1 MTVTRS
7 RLLVLFAALAYGL
20 AHLSWYANTPLGQV
34 PVLDERENLMLAE
47 QIAHGSL
54 PREPFYRAMGYPLLL
69 AGLRAG
75 GISAL
80 QLPGAALLLGVGL
93 HAIGACLAALLAQR
107 WFADVRA
114 GLIAGLLFALNPV
127 FVHDATQRL
136 DTMLGLIL
144 FLAGL
149 LCLKLERNEPGP
161 WPPIGASFFWALAVL
176 TRPQFLPVWLILPVI
191 WIWRHRTRTGF
202 ATAIAAMA
210 VGGSLFAAQGL
221 WQQAVAGE
229 FRILPWQ
236 GAYNLWAANQPGAH
250 GRYYFQTVDLSHPAQ
265 NDNPAKLESLVLYER
280 ETGKSTAD
288 IDAMNRHWRQRFV
301 TYVTGHP
308 AAWLGLLAR
317 KTYALLNDWEQYNN
331 KTYAFHKARS
341 PWLRWNPLGWGVL
354 LVLAVAGTWRLH
366 AGAPSVAGGAGVV
379 AAGYAAGVVMF
390 YVSARFRL
398 PLAAMLSVLGGGAL
412 ARPWFWRGLAPGR
425 PLLLAG
431 TMLAAGILTFSFFDD
446 VRDARPF
453 VQDHLLVARAAQTE
467 GDDNEVW
474 RQARAALALDARRRD
489 ADEFVITSGF
499 NRQLT
504 DNLSAPDLAAWHES
518 ARRLLADGGI
528 AGPAARAIAAT
539 LERDTVTLRGLAGSG
554 DSTGADALGALAL
567 IHDATGEENARLRDL
582 PWGAGSTLF
591 LLARQQQ
598 DPPGFADWAGTHQPS
613 GWNEALAR
621 VRGRL
626 FSEQAK

>member
-47 QIAHGSL
+47 QISHGSL

-136 DTMLGLIL
+136 DTMLGLVL

-161 WPPIGASFFWALAVL
+161 WPPIGASFFWAVAVL
-176 TRPQFLPVWLILPVI
+176 TRPQFLPVWLILPLI
-191 WIWRHRTRTGF
+191 WIWRHRSRTGF

-221 WQQAVAGE
+221 WQLAVTGE

-280 ETGKSTAD
+280 ETGTSTAD

-301 TYVTGHP
+301 TYVTQHP

-354 LVLAVAGTWRLH
+354 LVLAGAGAWRLH
-366 AGAPSVAGGAGVV
+366 AGAPSVAAAAGVV

-398 PLAAMLSVLGGGAL
+398 PLAAMLCVLGGGAL

-431 TMLAAGILTFSFFDD
+431 TMLAAGLLTFSFFDD

-474 RQARAALALDARRRD
+474 RQARAALALDASRRD
-489 ADEFVITSGF
+489 ADEFVVTSGF
-499 NRQLT
+499 NRQLAEELPAT
-504 DNLSAPDLAAWHES
+504 DLAAWHES
-518 ARRLLADGGI
+518 ARRLLANGGV
-528 AGPAARAIAAT
+528 AGPAARVIAAALEHDTGT
-539 LERDTVTLRGLAGSG
+539 LELLAAGKGSAA
-554 DSTGADALGALAL
+554 ADALGALVL
-567 IHDATGEENARLRDL
+567 TGAASSDEAAQLRAASWED
-582 PWGAGSTLF
+582 GSTLF
-591 LLARQQQ
+591 LFARQEL
-598 DPPGFADWAGTHQPS
+598 DPARFALWAREHQPP
-613 GWNEALAR
+613 GWNEALATVR
-621 VRGRL
+621 VRL
-626 FSEQAK
+626 FPGPVK

>member
-34 PVLDERENLMLAE
+34 PVLDERENLTLVE
-47 QIAHGSL
+47 QIVHGSL
-54 PREPFYRAMGYPLLL
+54 PHEPFYRAMGYPLLL

-93 HAIGACLAALLAQR
+93 HALGACLAALLAQR
-107 WFADVRA
+107 WLADVRA

-136 DTMLGLIL
+136 DTMLGLVL

-161 WPPIGASFFWALAVL
+161 WPPIGASLFWALAVL
-176 TRPQFLPVWLILPVI
+176 TRPQFLPVWLILPLI

-210 VGGSLFAAQGL
+210 VGGSLFAVQGL

-301 TYVTGHP
+301 AYVTQHP

-354 LVLAVAGTWRLH
+354 LVLGVAGAWRLH
-366 AGAPSVAGGAGVV
+366 AVAPSVTGAAGVV
-379 AAGYAAGVVMF
+379 AASYAAGVVLS

-398 PLAAMLSVLGGGAL
+398 PLAALLCVFGGGAL
-412 ARPWFWRGLAPGR
+412 ARPDFWRSLAASR
-425 PLLLAG
+425 RLVLAASLLA
-431 TMLAAGILTFSFFDD
+431 TALVAFSSFDG

-453 VQDHLLVARAAQTE
+453 IQDHLLVARAAQTE

-474 RQARAALALDARRRD
+474 QQARAALALDASRHD
-489 ADEFVITSGF
+489 ADEFVVTSGF

-504 DNLSAPDLAAWHES
+504 ANLSASDLAAWHES

-528 AGPAARAIAAT
+528 AGSAARVIAAAI
-539 LERDTVTLRGLAGSG
+539 ERDTVTLRRLADIGSP
-554 DSTGADALGALAL
+554 TAADALGALAL
-567 IHDATGEENARLRDL
+567 VHGASDDERARLRDL
-582 PWGAGSTLF
+582 PLAAGSTLF
-591 LLARQQQ
+591 LLARQEI
-598 DPPGFADWAGTHQPS
+598 DPTGFAAWANAHQSS
-613 GWNEALAR
+613 GWNEALAL

-626 FSEQAK
+626 FAEQAK